1 MDKIGL
7 VLEGGGMRG
16 AYTAGAL
23 SWLIDNHVEFDYGV
37 GISAGAINLCSY
49 LLKDKQFLHDITVKY
64 MSDKKNVGLIPL
76 LKEHRYVGYDY
87 MFDDLL
93 IDQVKYDTSLI
104 TEKKMNMEFGIYDLN
119 QSKTIF
125 FNASDLDPGLRM
137 LKASC
142 TLPIAGKIVDYK
154 GHRFL
159 DGGISIMIPI
169 DRSIE
174 QGCNKNIVIITKP
187 DGYVR
192 KAASQLMQK
201 MMAFNYPK
209 YPKMVYDYIHRHES
223 YNKQMDL
230 ILKQVEENK
239 CILVRPSKTIPVK
252 RFSGDP
258 ENLKSLYELGYKDME
273 ARKEEILKF
282 ITK

>member
-93 IDQVKYDTSLI
+93 IHQVKYDTSLI

-125 FNASDLDPGLRM
+125 FNADDLDPELRM

-142 TLPIAGKIVDYK
+142 TLPIAGNIVDYK

-169 DRSIE
+169 NRSIE
-174 QGCNKNIVIITKP
+174 QGCNKNLVIITKP
-187 DGYVR
+187 EGYVR
-192 KAASQLMQK
+192 KAASTFMQK
-201 MMAFNYPK
+201 LMAFNYPK
-209 YPKMVYDYIHRHES
+209 YPKMVHDYTHRHEA
-223 YNKQMDL
+223 YNKQMEL
-230 ILKQVEENK
+230 IEKQVEENK
-239 CILVRPSKTIPVK
+239 CILVRPSVTIPVK

-258 ENLKSLYELGYKDME
+258 ENLKALYELGYQDME
-273 ARKEEILKF
+273 TRKEEILKF
-282 ITK
+282 IAK

>member
-93 IDQVKYDTSLI
+93 INQVKYDTSLI

-201 MMAFNYPK
+201 MMAFNYPN

-223 YNKQMDL
+223 YNRQMDL

-273 ARKEEILKF
+273 TRKEEILKF

>member
-93 IDQVKYDTSLI
+93 INQVKYDTSLI

-201 MMAFNYPK
+201 MMAFNYPN

-223 YNKQMDL
+223 YNRQMDL

>member
-49 LLKDKQFLHDITVKY
+49 FLKDKQFLHDITVKY

-93 IDQVKYDTSLI
+93 INQVKYDTSLI

-201 MMAFNYPK
+201 MMAFNYPN

-223 YNKQMDL
+223 YNRQMDL

-282 ITK
+282 VTK

>member
-93 IDQVKYDTSLI
+93 INQVKYDTSLI

-201 MMAFNYPK
+201 MMAFNYPN

-223 YNKQMDL
+223 YNRQMDL

-282 ITK
+282 VTK